1 MIKSGDGK
9 MTMADREDM
18 NHKTNLH
25 YEMEDLIPIVGKL
38 AEKYTSYESTSITYE
53 KAEQLMEAVLYCI
66 HENALG
72 QPGQES
78 AMAVLPDNTGASLQ
92 QAYEAGAAR
101 AREKVKQALALYNEI
116 LPGLACYG
124 NRFLQD
130 IFMKELPVFFGRY
143 DVDFAPQNEI
153 LTLDYPV
160 LKDISGYRGIDKI
173 YEFIRCVELEQKFL
187 CGLPEGYVAD
197 VLGGYGSAGGDM
209 TDNLCEVVLTDMM
222 ERIWQGENIEEKMKN
237 IIVHLVKK
245 YDEDCAELT
254 EYLMEAVREILVWQ
268 RLLRKNIH

>member
-160 LKDISGYRGIDKI
+160 LKDIFPDTGGLIKSMSLSGAWSWNKNS
-173 YEFIRCVELEQKFL
+173 C
-187 CGLPEGYVAD
+187 
-197 VLGGYGSAGGDM
+197 AGFRKGMWPMFWEDM
-209 TDNLCEVVLTDMM
+209 V
-222 ERIWQGENIEEKMKN
+222 RR
-237 IIVHLVKK
+237 
-245 YDEDCAELT
+245 AE
-254 EYLMEAVREILVWQ
+254 I
-268 RLLRKNIH
+268 